1 MNSSKEYSNKRIL
14 ILGGAGTLGHKL
26 WQIIPQKFPNTYV
39 TVRKSKGFYSKTGV
53 FSGDKVID
61 LLDLRDLPQVEKILN
76 KLKPD
81 IILNC
86 AGVTLR
92 SKEAKDEVSNIAVNA
107 LLPNKL
113 AEWCSNNNSRL
124 IHFSTVCVFTGKM
137 GNYDDESI
145 PDAQDLYGRTKI
157 LGEVNKPSA
166 LVLRSSFIGRELF
179 GGMEL
184 LEWFLAQEGKTIK
197 GFRKAIFT
205 GLTTDYLAKVV
216 IDLIEKHPNLSGIYN
231 VSSEIISKY
240 DLLMLA
246 KEAYKLDINIEPEE
260 TFECKRDLN
269 GERFN
274 KAIGFKCP
282 SWKELMTEMAAD
294 TTPYEEWR
302 EG

>member
-1 MNSSKEYSNKRIL
+1 MTLSKEQSMKRIL

-39 TVRKSKGFYSKTGV
+39 TVRKPKDFYAKTGLY
-53 FSGDKVID
+53 SEDKVID
-61 LLDLRDLPQVEKILN
+61 LIDLRDFNHIEKVLN
-76 KLKPD
+76 ELKPD

-113 AEWCSNNNSRL
+113 ADWCSDNNSRL
-124 IHFSTVCVFTGKM
+124 IHFSTVCVFTGKT

-179 GGMEL
+179 GGAEL

-205 GLTTDYLAKVV
+205 GLTTDYLAKVI
-216 IDLIEKHPNLSGIYN
+216 IDLIENYPNLSGIYN
-231 VSSEIISKY
+231 VSSEIINKY
-240 DLLMLA
+240 DLLNLA
-246 KEAYKLDINIEPEE
+246 KEAYGIDISIEPEE
-260 TFECKRDLN
+260 NFECKRDLN
-269 GERFN
+269 GDRFN

-282 SWKELMTEMAAD
+282 AWKKLMTEMASD
-294 TTPYEEWR
+294 KTPYKDWR
-302 EG
+302 K

>member
-1 MNSSKEYSNKRIL
+1 MNSKEHSNKRIL

-26 WQIIPQKFPNTYV
+26 WQIIPQKFPDTYV
-39 TVRKSKGFYSKTGV
+39 TVRKSKDFYAKTGL
-53 FSGDKVID
+53 FSSEKVIE
-61 LLDLRDLPQVEKILN
+61 LLDLRDFSQLEKVLN
-76 KLKPD
+76 ELKPD

-124 IHFSTVCVFTGKM
+124 IHFSTVCVFTGKD
-137 GNYDDESI
+137 GNYNDESI
-145 PDAQDLYGRTKI
+145 PDAQDLYGRTKT
-157 LGEVNKPSA
+157 LGEVNKPCA
-166 LVLRSSFIGRELF
+166 LVLRSSFIGIELF

-205 GLTTDYLAKVV
+205 GLTTNYLAKVV
-216 IDLIEKHPNLSGIYN
+216 CYLIENHPNLSGIYN

-240 DLLMLA
+240 DLLNLA
-246 KEAYKLDINIEPEE
+246 KEAYKLDIKIEPEDK
-260 TFECKRDLN
+260 FECQRDLN

-274 KAIGFKCP
+274 KAIDFKCP

-294 TTPYEEWR
+294 TTPYKDWR
-302 EG
+302 K